1 MVIMEANQLRVVETN
16 GEEDKY
22 ILNSNCWPFAKQ
34 EVLVLLGVLETTLSS

>member
-22 ILNSNCWPFAKQ
+22 ILNSSCWPFAKL
-34 EVLVLLGVLETTLSS
+34 EVLVLLGV

>member
-1 MVIMEANQLRVVETN
+1 MEANQLRVVETN